1 VDVVASDLDP
11 GSNKV
16 MRQIV
21 TRWTQKSFLK
31 NRLPKVSQSEV
42 TGLQRKCDKAEKTDR
57 RLESVENEVSGK
69 YLALF
74 YSACSQRR

>member
-1 VDVVASDLDP
+1 VDVVASDLDA

-21 TRWTQKSFLK
+21 TRWTKKSFL
-31 NRLPKVSQSEV
+31 NSRLSTLSHSEV

-57 RLESVENEVSGK
+57 RLESVEKEFFGK
-69 YLALF
+69 YLTLF